1 MKVKLI
7 SALVPAVLMMSSSAF
22 AAEGETSTVVFN
34 GEIVESTCALVAGSK
49 GQTVELGSVY
59 ANAFTATGGTS
70 LPKAFTINLI
80 DCDVKSATTAT
91 VTFSGDTTALDTAL
105 NVTGGAKDVGLQI
118 LQNGTPLTLDG
129 STPSVAQ
136 TLVDGENALEFSA
149 RYVALQNTVTAG
161 KANAVANF
169 TMNYQ

>member
-49 GQTVELGSVY
+49 DQVVELGSVY

-91 VTFSGDTTALDTAL
+91 VTFSGDTALATAL

-129 STPSVAQ
+129 STASVAQ

-161 KANAVANF
+161 KADAVANF